1 MSRIIFT
8 VESETPVALQEY
20 LKNNCKVSRR
30 LIQKLKNTDGG
41 ITCNGGF
48 VRTVDTVHQGDII
61 EFNINDENEIEPN
74 GNLRVEI
81 AFENESIVIFDKPSG
96 MPVHPSVR
104 HRNDTLGNLFA
115 YLYPDLTFRPVNRLD
130 KDTSGLCIVAK
141 NPYAAN
147 LIQGNCKKV
156 YFAAVHGI
164 IKGNGVINAPIA
176 REKESIIVRC
186 VRDDGQYAVTYYKNI
201 KSNEKYTLLEINL
214 ETGRTHQIRV
224 HFAYIGN
231 PLAGDDLY
239 GGKRDDISRQALHC
253 GKISFCLPET
263 DENITVSS
271 ELPYDINSLF

>member
-1 MSRIIFT
+1 MSRLIFT
-8 VESETPVALQEY
+8 VESEIPVTLQEY
-20 LKNNCKVSRR
+20 LKNSCKVSRR

-41 ITCNGGF
+41 IICNGGF

-61 EFNINDENEIEPN
+61 ALNISDENEIEPN
-74 GNLRVEI
+74 GNLVAEI
-81 AFENESIVIFDKPSG
+81 AFESESIVVFDKPSG

-130 KDTSGLCIVAK
+130 KDTSGLCLIAK

-164 IKGNGVINAPIA
+164 IRGHGVINAPIA

-201 KSNEKYTLLEINL
+201 KSNGKYTLLEVNL

-263 DENITVSS
+263 DEDITVSS